1 MGRVVKIVMV
11 TYEQWNK
18 AIISYFF
25 EDREP
30 EEKVFLHT
38 TSDTLPEIAEHEGFD
53 VDDAE
58 ESLKEAV
65 RKKVVLNRVIPTD
78 EIWLRR
84 ISPAEKDPPHVA
96 FLALCV
102 LAASRMETSDDIF
115 QTNYYVQLNK
125 LLFGKLNKGK
135 PKGLKYEDWEEFWI
149 YLQDWVKDKHDVELY
164 LTQGHPKYVWYPI
177 SQCLISKHDEHTL
190 HGIFKEMDLKP
201 GAYLDESQL
210 LDILRRCKFFT
221 NLSLKIK
228 RPIIDQKTA
237 EVRLILGQI
246 QLLLKNWDGEVWERI
261 RRGTTR
267 PSSTSISVHLFDMP
281 DEIDEV
287 CYWFR
292 RRQKSQI
299 TFKHNSLNVE
309 TLQPFD
315 DQWYEPYVMRANPV
329 SFQMLQNGTE
339 LKTTDANPF
348 TYRIKPSDIWV
359 FRWDEDHAVGWLSK
373 DNLLLHEEHLIVYS
387 KQLEWE
393 VTSFLEQVC
402 DKISASKSIRI
413 GGKNTGWQYIKAKPI
428 GFSDS
433 SLFGFRI
440 TTSET
445 DQIKFVGGLPLGGQ
459 RNSYIDFCLPTIVIP
474 NLIADSEEP
483 LYMNE
488 QPVDIPSNRKIELP
502 DKPDTDKF
510 HLSYLDCLQ
519 PTLHIITPKRSLEQQ
534 DRTLN
539 TVLSKN
545 RDTIPTYSKETI
557 AEIMENFGMGVAGA
571 KLFRTDIPETTWEDV
586 VEVPIEPLPPKNDKI
601 VPAQLI
607 SSVVKLAIELRNN
620 GASIPEWFDETIQY
634 LEENVAMQ
642 ALVQKKLQQY
652 KETALS
658 YVDLRKRGGE

>member
-1 MGRVVKIVMV
+1 MV
-11 TYEQWNK
+11 TYEQWNR

-25 EDREP
+25 EDCEHG
-30 EEKVFLHT
+30 EKVFLHT
-38 TSDTLPEIAEHEGFD
+38 TPDTLPEIAKHAGFD
-53 VDDAE
+53 VVDAE
-58 ESLKEAV
+58 ESLKDAV
-65 RKKVVLNRVIPTD
+65 RKKVIINRVIPTD

-84 ISPAEKDPPHVA
+84 ISPADKEHPHVA

-102 LAASRMETSDDIF
+102 LAAYNMGTSEEVF
-115 QTNYYVQLNK
+115 HTNYYVPLNI
-125 LLFGKLNKGK
+125 LLFDKPNEGK
-135 PKGLKYEDWEEFWI
+135 PKGLKYRDWEEFWI
-149 YLQDWVKDKHDVELY
+149 YLQDWVKDKHDVKLY

-177 SQCLISKHDEHTL
+177 SQCLISKYDENKL
-190 HGIFKEMDLKP
+190 HAIFKEAELKP
-201 GAYLDESQL
+201 GAYLAEKQL
-210 LDILRRCKFFT
+210 LDILCSKRSFQ
-221 NLSLKIK
+221 NLSVKIT
-228 RPIIDQKTA
+228 RPIDQQKTA
-237 EVRLILGQI
+237 EIRLILGQI
-246 QLLLKNWDGEVWERI
+246 QLLLKNWDGKVWERI
-261 RRGTTR
+261 RRGTPR
-267 PSSTSISVHLFDMP
+267 PNSTSISVHLFDIP

-299 TFKHNSLNVE
+299 TFKENALQIKTLQSLNE
-309 TLQPFD
+309 
-315 DQWYEPYVMRANPV
+315 QWFKPIAVRADHL

-339 LKTTDANPF
+339 LKTTDAKPF

-359 FRWDEDHAVGWLSK
+359 FRWDEDHAVAWLSR
-373 DNLLLHEEHLIVYS
+373 DNLLLHEEHLIVYCQ
-387 KQLEWE
+387 KLEWE
-393 VTSFLEQVC
+393 VVSFLEQVC
-402 DKISASKSIRI
+402 DKISASKPIRI
-413 GGKNTGWQYIKAKPI
+413 EGKNTGWQYIKAKPT
-428 GFSDS
+428 GFMDS

-459 RNSYIDFCLPTIVIP
+459 RNSYIDFCLPTIVVP
-474 NLIADSEEP
+474 NLIADSDEP
-483 LYMNE
+483 FFMNG
-488 QPVDIPSNRKIELP
+488 QPVNIPSNRKIELP

-571 KLFRTDIPETTWEDV
+571 KLFGTDIPETTWEDV

-607 SSVVKLAIELRNN
+607 SSVVKLAIKLRNN
-620 GASIPEWFDETIQY
+620 GVSVPESFDETIQY

-642 ALVQKKLQQY
+642 TLVRKKLQQY
-652 KETALS
+652 KQTALS
-658 YVDLRKRGGE
+658 YTDLCKRGGK

>member
-1 MGRVVKIVMV
+1 MV
-11 TYEQWNK
+11 TYEQWNR

-25 EDREP
+25 EDCEHG
-30 EEKVFLHT
+30 EKVFLHT
-38 TSDTLPEIAEHEGFD
+38 TPETLPEIAKHAGFD
-53 VDDAE
+53 VVDAE
-58 ESLKEAV
+58 ESLKDAV
-65 RKKVVLNRVIPTD
+65 RKKVIINRVIPTD

-84 ISPAEKDPPHVA
+84 ISPADKEHPHVA

-102 LAASRMETSDDIF
+102 LAAYNMGTSEEVF
-115 QTNYYVQLNK
+115 HTNYYVPLNI
-125 LLFGKLNKGK
+125 LLFDKPNEGK
-135 PKGLKYEDWEEFWI
+135 PKGLKYRDWEEFWI
-149 YLQDWVKDKHDVELY
+149 YLQDWVKDKHDVKLY

-177 SQCLISKHDEHTL
+177 SQCLISKYDENKL
-190 HGIFKEMDLKP
+190 HAIFKEAELKP
-201 GAYLDESQL
+201 GAYLAEKQL
-210 LDILRRCKFFT
+210 LDILCRCKFFT

-359 FRWDEDHAVGWLSK
+359 FRWDEDRADGWLSQ
-373 DNLLLHEEHLIVYS
+373 DNLLLHEEHLIVYCQ
-387 KQLEWE
+387 KLEWE
-393 VTSFLEQVC
+393 VVSFLEQVC
-402 DKISASKSIRI
+402 DKISASKPIRI
-413 GGKNTGWQYIKAKPI
+413 EGKNTGWQYIKAKPT
-428 GFSDS
+428 GFTDS

-445 DQIKFVGGLPLGGQ
+445 DQIKFVDGLPLGGQ
-459 RNSYIDFCLPTIVIP
+459 RNSYIDFCLPTIVVP
-474 NLIADSEEP
+474 NLIADSDEP
-483 LYMNE
+483 FFMNG
-488 QPVDIPSNRKIELP
+488 QPVNIPSNRKIELP

-519 PTLHIITPKRSLEQQ
+519 PTLHIITPKHSLEQQ

-571 KLFRTDIPETTWEDV
+571 KLFGTDIPETTWEDV

-607 SSVVKLAIELRNN
+607 SSVVKLAIELKNN
-620 GASIPEWFDETIQY
+620 GESIPERFDETIQY
-634 LEENVAMQ
+634 LDDDVAMRT
-642 ALVQKKLQQY
+642 LVKKKLLQY
-652 KETALS
+652 KDTALS
-658 YVDLRKRGGE
+658 YTDLRKRGSE

>member
-1 MGRVVKIVMV
+1 MV
-11 TYEQWNK
+11 TYEQWNR

-25 EDREP
+25 EDCEHG
-30 EEKVFLHT
+30 EKVFLHT
-38 TSDTLPEIAEHEGFD
+38 TPETLPEIAKHAGFD
-53 VDDAE
+53 VVDAE
-58 ESLKEAV
+58 ESLKDAV
-65 RKKVVLNRVIPTD
+65 RKKVIINRVIPTD

-84 ISPAEKDPPHVA
+84 ISPADKEHPHVA

-102 LAASRMETSDDIF
+102 LAAYNMGTSEEVF
-115 QTNYYVQLNK
+115 HTNYYVPLNI
-125 LLFGKLNKGK
+125 LLFDKPNEGK
-135 PKGLKYEDWEEFWI
+135 PKGLKYRDWEEFWI
-149 YLQDWVKDKHDVELY
+149 YLQDWVKDKHDVKLY

-177 SQCLISKHDEHTL
+177 SQCLISKYDENKL
-190 HGIFKEMDLKP
+190 HAIFKEAELKP
-201 GAYLDESQL
+201 GAYLAEKQL
-210 LDILRRCKFFT
+210 LDILCRCKFFT

-359 FRWDEDHAVGWLSK
+359 FRWDEDRADGWLSQ
-373 DNLLLHEEHLIVYS
+373 DNLLLHEEHLIVYCQ
-387 KQLEWE
+387 KLEWE
-393 VTSFLEQVC
+393 VVSFLEQVC
-402 DKISASKSIRI
+402 DKISASKPIRI
-413 GGKNTGWQYIKAKPI
+413 EGKNTGWQYIKAKPT
-428 GFSDS
+428 GFTDS

-445 DQIKFVGGLPLGGQ
+445 DQIKFVDGLPLGGQ
-459 RNSYIDFCLPTIVIP
+459 RNSYIDFCLPTIVVP
-474 NLIADSEEP
+474 NLIADSDEP
-483 LYMNE
+483 FFMNG
-488 QPVDIPSNRKIELP
+488 QPVNIPSNRKIELP

-519 PTLHIITPKRSLEQQ
+519 PTLHI
-534 DRTLN
+534 
-539 TVLSKN
+539 
-545 RDTIPTYSKETI
+545 
-557 AEIMENFGMGVAGA
+557 
-571 KLFRTDIPETTWEDV
+571 
-586 VEVPIEPLPPKNDKI
+586 
-601 VPAQLI
+601 
-607 SSVVKLAIELRNN
+607 
-620 GASIPEWFDETIQY
+620 
-634 LEENVAMQ
+634 
-642 ALVQKKLQQY
+642 
-652 KETALS
+652 
-658 YVDLRKRGGE
+658 

>member
-1 MGRVVKIVMV
+1 MV
-11 TYEQWNK
+11 TYEQWNR

-25 EDREP
+25 EDCEHG
-30 EEKVFLHT
+30 EKVFLHT
-38 TSDTLPEIAEHEGFD
+38 TPETLPEIAKHAGFD
-53 VDDAE
+53 VVDAE
-58 ESLKEAV
+58 ESLKDAV
-65 RKKVVLNRVIPTD
+65 RKKVIINRVIPTD

-84 ISPAEKDPPHVA
+84 ISPADKEHPHVA

-102 LAASRMETSDDIF
+102 LAAYNMGTSEEVF
-115 QTNYYVQLNK
+115 HTNYYVPLNI
-125 LLFGKLNKGK
+125 LLFDKPNEGK
-135 PKGLKYEDWEEFWI
+135 PKGLKYRDWEEFWI
-149 YLQDWVKDKHDVELY
+149 YLQDWVKDKHDVKLY

-177 SQCLISKHDEHTL
+177 SQCLISKYDENKL
-190 HGIFKEMDLKP
+190 HAIFKEAELKP
-201 GAYLDESQL
+201 GAYLAEKQL
-210 LDILRRCKFFT
+210 LDILCRCKFFT

-359 FRWDEDHAVGWLSK
+359 FRWDEDRADGWLSQ
-373 DNLLLHEEHLIVYS
+373 DNLLLHEEHLIVYCQ
-387 KQLEWE
+387 KLEWE
-393 VTSFLEQVC
+393 VVSFLEQVC
-402 DKISASKSIRI
+402 DKISASKPIRI
-413 GGKNTGWQYIKAKPI
+413 EGKNTGWQYIKAKPT
-428 GFSDS
+428 GFTDS

-474 NLIADSEEP
+474 NLIADSDEP

-557 AEIMENFGMGVAGA
+557 AEITEKPGVWLTGA
-571 KLFRTDIPETTWEDV
+571 KLFGTDIPETTWDDV
-586 VEVPIEPLPPKNDKI
+586 VEVPIGPLPPKNDKM

-607 SSVVKLAIELRNN
+607 SSVVKLAIELKNN
-620 GASIPEWFDETIQY
+620 SVSVPEGFDETIQY
-634 LEENVAMQ
+634 LDENVAMQ
-642 ALVQKKLQQY
+642 SLVQKKLQQY
-652 KETALS
+652 KEKALS
-658 YVDLRKRGGE
+658 YDDLRKRGGE

>member
-1 MGRVVKIVMV
+1 M
-11 TYEQWNK
+11 
-18 AIISYFF
+18 
-25 EDREP
+25 
-30 EEKVFLHT
+30 
-38 TSDTLPEIAEHEGFD
+38 
-53 VDDAE
+53 
-58 ESLKEAV
+58 KE
-65 RKKVVLNRVIPTD
+65 NQ
-78 EIWLRR
+78 
-84 ISPAEKDPPHVA
+84 KD
-96 FLALCV
+96 
-102 LAASRMETSDDIF
+102 SSTR
-115 QTNYYVQLNK
+115 
-125 LLFGKLNKGK
+125 
-135 PKGLKYEDWEEFWI
+135 DWEEFWI

-413 GGKNTGWQYIKAKPI
+413 GGKGTGWQYIKAKPT
-428 GFSDS
+428 GLSDS
-433 SLFGFRI
+433 SLYGFRI
-440 TTSET
+440 TT
-445 DQIKFVGGLPLGGQ
+445 
-459 RNSYIDFCLPTIVIP
+459 RNR
-474 NLIADSEEP
+474 
-483 LYMNE
+483 
-488 QPVDIPSNRKIELP
+488 SN
-502 DKPDTDKF
+502 
-510 HLSYLDCLQ
+510 
-519 PTLHIITPKRSLEQQ
+519 
-534 DRTLN
+534 
-539 TVLSKN
+539 
-545 RDTIPTYSKETI
+545 
-557 AEIMENFGMGVAGA
+557 
-571 KLFRTDIPETTWEDV
+571 
-586 VEVPIEPLPPKNDKI
+586 
-601 VPAQLI
+601 
-607 SSVVKLAIELRNN
+607 
-620 GASIPEWFDETIQY
+620 
-634 LEENVAMQ
+634 
-642 ALVQKKLQQY
+642 
-652 KETALS
+652 
-658 YVDLRKRGGE
+658 